1 MNVKYHTE
9 ANHSET
15 KFPCTIRGKHLNTSK
30 NMNSHRNNAKYVL

>member
-15 KFPCTIRGKHLNTSK
+15 KFPCTICGKHFNTSK